1 MSADRLDRKTKTSA
15 VSHRVPTLTHGR
27 LRVLDGPRAGTTVEL
42 GDPPLLIGAAENAGL
57 RLEDPKVSRAH
68 CEVSVARVGFRVRDG
83 GSRNGTFFE
92 GSRVQD
98 AIVPVGAII
107 RVGATHLVMTS
118 GEQSESSATLPGLW
132 GQSREIRR
140 VTAAIERAAKSD
152 ATVLLEGETG
162 TGKELAAR
170 ALHQLA
176 GGAERPF
183 VVFDCGAVNPS
194 LIHSALFGHDE
205 GAFTGAIGA
214 RAGAIEL
221 ARDGTLF
228 IDEVDALPME
238 LQPILLRFLDRGEV
252 QPLGRGHPVQVST
265 RVVVG
270 TREDLAQRVVAKKFR
285 EDLFYRL
292 NVISISLPPL
302 RERLEDLPV
311 LVTGLMK
318 RLGVG
323 SVGPVDGPNLERLR
337 AHGWP
342 GNVRELEN
350 TLARALTLGGGPRPF
365 RELTLELSAR
375 AKAKGP
381 PGDSFQE
388 RKAHV
393 VETFEREFLAELLAR
408 SEGQIKVAS
417 RISGIERT
425 QLKRLLRKRGLL

>member
-1 MSADRLDRKTKTSA
+1 MSADRVDRKTKTSA
-15 VSHRVPTLTHGR
+15 LSHQVPALTHGSI
-27 LRVLDGPRAGTTVEL
+27 RVLDGPRAGTTVEL
-42 GDPPLLIGAAENAGL
+42 GPTPITVGAAENATL
-57 RLEDPKVSRAH
+57 RIEDPKVSRTH
-68 CEVSVARVGFRVRDG
+68 CDISLARVGFRVRDS

-92 GSRVQD
+92 GSKIQD
-98 AIVPVGAII
+98 AIVPLGAIV
-107 RVGATHLVMTS
+107 RVGSTHLVLTS
-118 GEQSESSATLPGLW
+118 GEQGESTTTLPGLW
-132 GQSREIRR
+132 GHSREVRR
-140 VTAAIERAAKSD
+140 ITAAIERAAKTD
-152 ATVLLEGETG
+152 ATVLLSGETG

-170 ALHQLA
+170 ALHALSR
-176 GGAERPF
+176 GATRPF

-214 RAGAIEL
+214 RAGAIET

-228 IDEVDALPME
+228 IDEVDALPLD
-238 LQPILLRFLDRGEV
+238 LQPTLLRFLDRGEV
-252 QPLGRGHPVQVST
+252 QPLGRGHPIKVST
-265 RVVVG
+265 HVIAG
-270 TREDLAQRVVAKKFR
+270 TREDLAQLVVAKKFR

-311 LVTGLMK
+311 LVAGIMK
-318 RLGVG
+318 RLGVA
-323 SVGPVDGPNLERLR
+323 SVGPIDGANLERLR
-337 AHGWP
+337 KHTWP

-350 TLARALTLGGGPRPF
+350 ALARALTLGGGPRPF
-365 RELTLELSAR
+365 RDLTFELSAR
-375 AKAKGP
+375 AKSKEPA
-381 PGDSFQE
+381 GDSFQE

-393 VETFEREFLAELLAR
+393 VEQFEREFLSELLAK